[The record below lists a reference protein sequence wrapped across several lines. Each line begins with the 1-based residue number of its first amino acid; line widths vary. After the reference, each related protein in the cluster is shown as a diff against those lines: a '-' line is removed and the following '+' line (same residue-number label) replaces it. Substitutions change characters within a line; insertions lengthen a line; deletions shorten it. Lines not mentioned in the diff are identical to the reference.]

1 MARPIRTLM
10 MALAATTIGG
20 WATFLAASAAAAPS
34 PAVVAA
40 LADPARTPQ
49 EKARDEQRKAAEVV
63 EFAQIKPG
71 DKVADLFPGTGYFTH
86 IFAKVVGPAGVVY
99 GATGANGK
107 ENDPLAANP
116 AYSNIKVNIQ
126 AWDRFGPPEK
136 LDVVFNSQFYH
147 DLFNPQFDPPT
158 GGPEALAK
166 VNKAIFDALKPG
178 GLYVVIDHAG
188 RPGTGYS
195 ENNTLHRIEESVVKD
210 ELTKAGFVLEAES
223 NVLRNPAD
231 PRDKIVFDPSIR
243 GKTDQF
249 MLRFR
254 KPKRG

>member
-1 MARPIRTLM
+1 MARPFRTLM
-10 MALAATTIGG
+10 LALAAG
-20 WATFLAASAAAAPS
+20 ASLAVASAGAAPS
-34 PAVVAA
+34 PAVTAA
-40 LADPARTPQ
+40 LADPARTPA
-49 EKARDEQRKAAEVV
+49 EKARDDQRKAAEVV

-71 DKVADLFPGTGYFTH
+71 DKVADLFPGSGYFTH
-86 IFAKVVGPAGVVY
+86 IFAKVVGPTGVVY
-99 GATGANGK
+99 AANGANGK
-107 ENDPLAANP
+107 ENDPLASNP
-116 AYSNIKVNIQ
+116 AFPNIKVNLQ
-126 AWDRFGPPEK
+126 NWDQFAPPDK

-166 VNKAIFDALKPG
+166 VNKAIFNSLKPG
-178 GLYVVIDHAG
+178 GVYVVIDHAG

-223 NVLRNPAD
+223 DVLRNPAD
-231 PRDKIVFDPSIR
+231 PRDKMVFDPSIR

-254 KPKRG
+254 KPKN

>member
-1 MARPIRTLM
+1 MARPFRTLLLVLAAGA
-10 MALAATTIGG
+10 ALAA
-20 WATFLAASAAAAPS
+20 ASASAAPS

-40 LADPARTPQ
+40 LADPARPPA
-49 EKARDEQRKAAEVV
+49 EKARDDLRKAAEVV

-71 DKVADLFPGTGYFTH
+71 DKVADLFPGGGYYTH
-86 IFAKVVGPAGVVY
+86 IFAKVVGPTGVVY

-116 AYSNIKVNIQ
+116 AFPNIKVNIQ
-126 AWDRFGPPEK
+126 AWDQFGPPEK

-166 VNKAIFDALKPG
+166 VNKAIFNALKPG

-195 ENNTLHRIEESVVKD
+195 EMNTLHRIEESVVKD
-210 ELTKAGFVLEAES
+210 ELKQAGFVLEAES
-223 NVLRNPAD
+223 QVLRNPAD
-231 PRDKIVFDPSIR
+231 PKTANVFDPSVR

-249 MLRFR
+249 VLRFR
-254 KPKRG
+254 KPKA

>member
-1 MARPIRTLM
+1 MAHPLRILM
-10 MALAATTIGG
+10 LALAAGV
-20 WATFLAASAAAAPS
+20 ALAAASATAAPS
-34 PAVVAA
+34 PAVTAA

-49 EKARDEQRKAAEVV
+49 EKARDEQRKAAAVV
-63 EFAQIKPG
+63 EFAQVKPG

-86 IFAKVVGPAGVVY
+86 IFAKVVGPTGVVY
-99 GATGANGK
+99 GANSKTGV
-107 ENDPLAANP
+107 ENNPLAGNP
-116 AYSNIKVNIQ
+116 AYPNVKVNIQ
-126 AWDRFGPPEK
+126 DWDQFAPPEK

-158 GGPEALAK
+158 GGPEGLAK
-166 VNKAIFDALKPG
+166 VNKAIFNALKPG
-178 GLYVVIDHAG
+178 GVYVVIDHAG

-195 ENNTLHRIEESVVKD
+195 ENNTLHRVEESVVKD

-223 NVLRNPAD
+223 DVLRNPAD

-254 KPKRG
+254 KPR

>member
-20 WATFLAASAAAAPS
+20 WATLLAAPATAAPS

-63 EFAQIKPG
+63 EFAQVKPG
-71 DKVADLFPGTGYFTH
+71 DKVADMFPGSGYFTH
-86 IFAKVVGPAGVVY
+86 IFAKVVGPTGVVY
-99 GATGANGK
+99 EAVGNAREST
-107 ENDPLAANP
+107 PPPANP
-116 AYSNIKVNIQ
+116 AYANVKVDSQ
-126 AWDRFGPPEK
+126 PWGEFGPPDK

-147 DLFNPQFDPPT
+147 DLFNPEYGSGG
-158 GGPEALAK
+158 GGPEGVAK
-166 VNKAIFDALKPG
+166 VNKAIFNALKPG
-178 GLYVVIDHAG
+178 GLYVIVDHAG
-188 RPGTGYS
+188 RPGTGYT
-195 ENNTLHRIEESVVKD
+195 EMNTLHRIEESVVKE

-223 NVLRNPAD
+223 DVLHNPAD
-231 PRDKIVFDPSIR
+231 PKDKNVFDPSIR

-254 KPKRG
+254 KPK

>member
-10 MALAATTIGG
+10 LALAAGTTL
-20 WATFLAASAAAAPS
+20 LAASAMAAPS
-34 PAVVAA
+34 AAVVAA

-49 EKARDEQRKAAEVV
+49 EKARDEPRKAAEVV
-63 EFAQIKPG
+63 EFAQVKPG
-71 DKVADLFPGTGYFTH
+71 DKVADMFPGAGYFTH
-86 IFAKVVGPAGVVY
+86 IFAKVVGPTGVVY
-99 GATGANGK
+99 EAVGNAK
-107 ENDPLAANP
+107 ESTPPPANP
-116 AYSNIKVNIQ
+116 AYPNVKVDSQ
-126 AWDRFGPPEK
+126 AWGEFGPPDK

-158 GGPEALAK
+158 GGPEGLAK

-178 GLYVVIDHAG
+178 GVYVVIDHAG

-195 ENNTLHRIEESVVKD
+195 ENNTLHRVEESVVKD
-210 ELTKAGFVLEAES
+210 ELAKAGFVLEAES

-254 KPKRG
+254 KPKR

>member
-1 MARPIRTLM
+1 MARPFRTLM
-10 MALAATTIGG
+10 LAFAAGVTL
-20 WATFLAASAAAAPS
+20 AAASAVAAPS
-34 PAVVAA
+34 PAVTAA
-40 LADPARTPQ
+40 LADPARTPA

-71 DKVADLFPGTGYFTH
+71 DKVADLFPGQAAYFTH
-86 IFAKVVGPAGVVY
+86 IFAKVVGPKGVVY
-99 GATGANGK
+99 EAVGNAAEST
-107 ENDPLAANP
+107 PPPANP
-116 AYSNIKVNIQ
+116 AYANVKVDSQ
-126 AWDRFGPPEK
+126 PWDQFAPPDK

-166 VNKAIFDALKPG
+166 VNKAIFNALKPG
-178 GLYVVIDHAG
+178 GVYVVIDHSG

-210 ELTKAGFVLEAES
+210 ELKQAGFVLEAES
-223 NVLRNPAD
+223 DVLRNPAD

-254 KPKRG
+254 KPKRE